1 MASGILPMKS
11 VATELRGVRK
21 FSLIIGTITETLMA
35 IIAKTGKMK
44 EIWLPVTASTV
55 LSKNSLVTFTSGQL
69 VAATAGT
76 TAVALAGVIERAIT
90 AADADYATGGR
101 LVPIKVPVERHATF
115 ECDGTGTFAAT
126 DVGAEFDLS
135 TALVLDK
142 AATTTKVA
150 KIVKFISASKV
161 IAMLKINYGY

>member
-1 MASGILPMKS
+1 MA
-11 VATELRGVRK
+11 
-21 FSLIIGTITETLMA
+21 F
-35 IIAKTGKMK
+35 IAKSGRMK

-55 LSKNSLVTFTSGQL
+55 LSKNSLVTFTSGLL

-76 TAVALAGVIERAIT
+76 TAVSLVGIAEKAIT
-90 AADADYATGGR
+90 AADADYATSGR
-101 LVPIKVPVERHATF
+101 LIAVKVPVERHCTF
-115 ECDGTGTFAAT
+115 ECDGTGTFLST
-126 DVGAEFDLS
+126 DIGAEFDLS

-161 IAMLKINYGY
+161 IAMIKFNYGY